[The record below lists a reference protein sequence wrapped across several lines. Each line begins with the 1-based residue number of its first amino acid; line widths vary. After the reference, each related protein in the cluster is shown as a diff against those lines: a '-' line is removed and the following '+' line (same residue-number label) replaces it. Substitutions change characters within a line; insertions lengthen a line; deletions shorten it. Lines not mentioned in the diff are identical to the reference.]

1 MGTTAAEAVIRAWL
15 REHVTGNREI
25 PDDYPLIEQGLLTSL
40 ATLDLVLFLEE
51 RFGITIGDEEVSAE
65 RFRSIAS
72 IAALV
77 AEKTA

>member
-1 MGTTAAEAVIRAWL
+1 MGNTTAEGVIRTWL
-15 REHVTGNREI
+15 RDHVAGNREI
-25 PDDYPLIEQGLLTSL
+25 PADYALIEQGLLTSL

-51 RFGITIGDEEVSAE
+51 RFGITVADEEVSAE
-65 RFRSIAS
+65 RFRSIAT